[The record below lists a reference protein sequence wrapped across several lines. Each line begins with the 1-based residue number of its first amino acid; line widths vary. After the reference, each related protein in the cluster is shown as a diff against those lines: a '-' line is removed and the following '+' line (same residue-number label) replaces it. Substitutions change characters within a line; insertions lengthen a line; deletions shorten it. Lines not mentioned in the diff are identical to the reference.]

1 MGMKRYKDDNGLYY
15 WKDLKEKIEEVV
27 EKEIIEE
34 KPVKKPKLTKKR
46 KK

>member
-1 MGMKRYKDDNGLYY
+1 MKRYKDDHGLYY

-27 EKEIIEE
+27 KEEE
-34 KPVKKPKLTKKR
+34 PVKKPKLTKKR